1 MANGIGAESFSW
13 PLINAESL
21 FSHLKYS
28 FLYDTYYRYK
38 NPIVVSL
45 KEFLEPFMILKGV
58 KKPSQ
63 CIFQSFSS
71 SSCQIFFVYC
81 QAASW
86 VQYENH
92 LIFLVF
98 ALLQQQQQFS
108 SCTKGNFSST
118 TWEMHLHLLLFSAA
132 VATASAEVQS
142 SLWVF
147 CTLFQWLQISR

>member
-45 KEFLEPFMILKGV
+45 KEFQALHDFKRR
-58 KKPSQ
+58 KKAVSMH
-63 CIFQSFSS
+63 FQSFSS

-98 ALLQQQQQFS
+98 ALLQQQQFS

-118 TWEMHLHLLLFSAA
+118 TWEMHLHLLLFSA

>member
-1 MANGIGAESFSW
+1 MALALKALADLWLMQSPFFLTWNIHSYMT
-13 PLINAESL
+13 LITGTKIQLWFPWKNS
-21 FSHLKYS
+21 KP
-28 FLYDTYYRYK
+28 FLHDFKRRK
-38 NPIVVSL
+38 KAVS
-45 KEFLEPFMILKGV
+45 MH
-58 KKPSQ
+58 
-63 CIFQSFSS
+63 FQSFS

-98 ALLQQQQQFS
+98 ALLQQQQFS

-118 TWEMHLHLLLFSAA
+118 TWEMHLHLLLFSA

>member
-1 MANGIGAESFSW
+1 MALALKALADLWLMQSPFFLTWNIHSYMT
-13 PLINAESL
+13 LITGTKIQL
-21 FSHLKYS
+21 WFPW
-28 FLYDTYYRYK
+28 K
-38 NPIVVSL
+38 NS
-45 KEFLEPFMILKGV
+45 KPFMILKGV

-98 ALLQQQQQFS
+98 ALLQQQQFS